1 MKDIRV
7 TQDFNGGAIFEVAPG
22 LARAET
28 VPMKVGIP
36 CLICGKV
43 LETDMGSYCLYPY
56 ICDEC
61 KYFELADPEI
71 YRSGYDL
78 PEKTCPHCGHK
89 LRGEG
94 QNIPF
99 ETFLGFKGDK
109 VPDIDLNFSGEYQP
123 TAHDFTKVMFGVDNV
138 YRAGTIGTVAQ
149 KTAYGYAKGFFE
161 DLNKLDNVRKAELQ
175 RISMG
180 CEGVKRTTGQH
191 FP

>member
-61 KYFELADPEI
+61 KEAV
-71 YRSGYDL
+71 
-78 PEKTCPHCGHK
+78 T
-89 LRGEG
+89 
-94 QNIPF
+94 
-99 ETFLGFKGDK
+99 
-109 VPDIDLNFSGEYQP
+109 
-123 TAHDFTKVMFGVDNV
+123 
-138 YRAGTIGTVAQ
+138 
-149 KTAYGYAKGFFE
+149 YAKQLMKE
-161 DLNKLDNVRKAELQ
+161 SKSE
-175 RISMG
+175 
-180 CEGVKRTTGQH
+180 
-191 FP
+191 